1 MLVIF
6 DDDDCEQWAAS
17 VLADASLDVTRRNR
31 SSSDFSSSSND
42 CGSNL
47 SQIPAG
53 FWQVPPSQVI
63 DGPYALKS
71 SYWVKPRL
79 GPRPASLTM

>member
-6 DDDDCEQWAAS
+6 DDDDCEQWAAYL
-17 VLADASLDVTRRNR
+17 LADASQEVTCHNR
-31 SSSDFSSSSND
+31 SSSDFFFSSND

-63 DGPYALKS
+63 DGPYAWKS